1 MEMMQRSDRCD
12 GTSFYDY
19 ESKEHFTY
27 KVQSSGAAMV
37 SAPRAELCQL
47 HILPDLEDTE
57 NGFTPA
63 PS

>member
-1 MEMMQRSDRCD
+1 MTQRYEKRD
-12 GTSFYDY
+12 GTGFYDY

-37 SAPRAELCQL
+37 STPWAEPCQL
-47 HILPDLEDTE
+47 HIFPDLEDTE